1 MKSRIIYWIAL
12 GLALAFGVAVCD
24 GLKIRDKASV
34 AAGQYQGALA
44 VAKANEAVLT
54 LQIAK
59 MNEVV
64 GQQNA
69 IIAEKNEAIGHMT
82 NAIGQKDKELDK
94 IRGTWSTLSAE
105 CQAKLHELDTA
116 WAQKFSLSE
125 AIIAE
130 KDKII
135 SAWAVK
141 YDAQV
146 TISESWKQKY
156 ENELHLRTLAENGW
170 NTVNKKLKKQA
181 IASNVKTGIIIAAI
195 GYVGLSMLTKGK

>member
-24 GLKIRDKASV
+24 GLRIRDKASV
-34 AAGQYQGALA
+34 AAGQYQEALA

-59 MNEVV
+59 MNEIV

-94 IRGTWSTLSAE
+94 IRDTWSTLSAE
-105 CQAKLHELDTA
+105 CQTKLHELDAT

-135 SAWAVK
+135 AAWAVK
-141 YDAQV
+141 YSAQV
-146 TISESWKQKY
+146 TISVSFKQKY

-170 NTVNKKLKKQA
+170 NTTNKKLKKQA
-181 IASNVKTGIIIAAI
+181 IASNVKTGIIIAAA
-195 GYVGLSMLTKGK
+195 GYVGLSMLKGK